1 MDLALYMGKPR
12 RISTLMAVK
21 MDITKS
27 DCSKLAMEHRSGFST
42 ILEAQRANHNAWQEP
57 NLMVK
62 KFLLPNIQTLL
73 SQ

>member
-1 MDLALYMGKPR
+1 VDLALYMGKLR
-12 RISTLMAVK
+12 RVSTLMAVK
-21 MDITKS
+21 MDVTKS
-27 DCSKLAMEHRSGFST
+27 DCSKLAMDRRSGFYT
-42 ILEAQRANHNAWQEP
+42 ILEAQQANHNAWQEP